1 MQIGADLREFVFRA
15 ASFPRGRIFF
25 AEVLAQTFVRS
36 PSGTLKRAGKVGANP
51 NQAAGC
57 ILEQAQIGWNRN
69 IGFDRF

>member
-36 PSGTLKRAGKVGANP
+36 PSGTLKRAGKVGANT
-51 NQAAGC
+51 NQAA
-57 ILEQAQIGWNRN
+57 LEQAQIGWNTN